1 MPIPSAAAIDQ
12 LGGAGGGRHP
22 RAGRGPHG
30 HARHWQRLRAR
41 AAHRRVRAAAA
52 HAPLQPADIRAHH
65 PPAAHQRR
73 RHAHVGAEGL
83 AHHPAPH
90 RSVVC
95 HHDGSPHQRRRAP
108 RQLVAVAAAPP
119 GPRAAPHCVRI
130 RACVPTGACASA
142 CRMRACARDA
152 ALNLAHGQAALSP
165 KFGYCFD
172 GLILANMVLLSLQS
186 ADVYQEDDALH
197 LSIGPIGMLFALGSS
212 RCATHA
218 CITPPHARCL
228 RVPGDVDTRARG

>member
-1 MPIPSAAAIDQ
+1 MPGSAKRPTQ
-12 LGGAGGGRHP
+12 RP
-22 RAGRGPHG
+22 
-30 HARHWQRLRAR
+30 ARHL
-41 AAHRRVRAAAA
+41 
-52 HAPLQPADIRAHH
+52 PL
-65 PPAAHQRR
+65 
-73 RHAHVGAEGL
+73 
-83 AHHPAPH
+83 
-90 RSVVC
+90 
-95 HHDGSPHQRRRAP
+95 
-108 RQLVAVAAAPP
+108 
-119 GPRAAPHCVRI
+119 
-130 RACVPTGACASA
+130 ACVPTGACASA

-218 CITPPHARCL
+218 CITPPHARCAVL
-228 RVPGDVDTRARG
+228 GCLETSTLMRVADARAWLQGWRRSRQRW

>member
-1 MPIPSAAAIDQ
+1 MISSAISNLPDPTISNCRFCLTVWYSSEESSLKLLPRMRKGTSARSSRRAAFCP
-12 LGGAGGGRHP
+12 HP
-22 RAGRGPHG
+22 
-30 HARHWQRLRAR
+30 RLRATE
-41 AAHRRVRAAAA
+41 RVR
-52 HAPLQPADIRAHH
+52 LR
-65 PPAAHQRR
+65 
-73 RHAHVGAEGL
+73 
-83 AHHPAPH
+83 
-90 RSVVC
+90 
-95 HHDGSPHQRRRAP
+95 
-108 RQLVAVAAAPP
+108 
-119 GPRAAPHCVRI
+119 
-130 RACVPTGACASA
+130 ASA
-142 CRMRACARDA
+142 PARLRACARDA

-228 RVPGDVDTRARG
+228 RVPGDVDTHARG